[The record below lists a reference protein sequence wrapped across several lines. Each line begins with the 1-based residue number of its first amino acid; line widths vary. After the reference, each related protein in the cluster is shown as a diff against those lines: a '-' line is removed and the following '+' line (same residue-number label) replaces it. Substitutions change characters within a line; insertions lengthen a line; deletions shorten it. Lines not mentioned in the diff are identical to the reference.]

1 MVWKLRIFVVSN
13 IMVSQMNNFSR
24 RHIGPDAKEQAAML
38 AKIGVSS
45 IEELVDK
52 TIPAHIRLNREL
64 DITRAM
70 SEQEYLTHISELA
83 AKNKLFKSFI
93 GLGYNET
100 IVPSVILRNVLENPG
115 WYTAYTPYQAEISQ
129 GRLEALLNF
138 QTMVLD
144 LTGMEIANASLL
156 DEGTAAAEA
165 MIMFLNSRSRAQV
178 KDNVSKFFISKY
190 AFPQTI
196 DVVEGRAKNLG
207 IELHIGDPKEFE
219 GDASYFG
226 AIIQYTDLH
235 GEAKHVDQFINR
247 VSQHGIKVAV
257 GADILSLALLASP
270 GSLGADVVFGT
281 SQRFGVPMGYGGPHA
296 AFFAA
301 KDEYKR
307 VMPGRIIGVS
317 KDDDGNLAL
326 RMALQTREQHIKR
339 DKATSNICTAQ
350 ALLAVM
356 ASMYAVYHGSEGI
369 KNIAKHVHSLATKT
383 AEGLGELGVE
393 IGSENYFDTIWV
405 KNVSCSAIQSAAE
418 GLRMNFNYL
427 NDSELTISFGEP
439 HTHDDVTAIL
449 SVFATIAAKE
459 TPEVTEEP
467 AFSLVSDFLRTDEI
481 LTHPTFNSYHSESKM
496 MRYLKRLE
504 NKDLSL
510 VHSMIPLGSCTMKLN
525 AASEL
530 IPITNP
536 HFSNIHPFAPV
547 NQAEGYHEMF
557 RELEKDLCECTGFA
571 AMSLQPNS
579 GAQGEYAGLMVIKA
593 YHESRGDFDRTIMII
608 PSSAHGTNPASAVMA
623 GFEVV
628 VTGCDENGN
637 IDLDDLRDT
646 AEKYKDTLGGLMV
659 TYPSTHGVYE
669 ESIKEITAII
679 HERGGQVYM
688 DGANMNAQVG
698 LTNPGNIGADVCHLN
713 LHKTFAIPH
722 GGGGPGMGPIGVAA
736 HLAPFLP
743 GSKLIAAG
751 GEKAIH
757 AISSAPYGSALILL
771 ISYGYIKMLGSRGL
785 RHSTEAAIL
794 NANYIAACLEGH
806 YDVLYKGKNGT
817 VAHEMIVDCREFKKT
832 ADVEVADIAKRL
844 IDYGFHAP
852 TVSFPVAGTLM
863 IEPTESEDQEELDR
877 FIEAMISIRKEI
889 KEIENGHADKANNLL
904 KNAPHT
910 ADCIINQNW
919 EYPYSPQEAAY
930 PVSYLKEWKY
940 WVPVRR
946 VDNAY
951 GDRNL
956 ICSCP
961 SVESYITQD

>member
-1 MVWKLRIFVVSN
+1 MSA
-13 IMVSQMNNFSR
+13 FSS
-24 RHIGPDAKEQAAML
+24 RHIGPDNAEKAAML
-38 AKIGVSS
+38 EQIGVKS
-45 IEELVDK
+45 IQELVDK
-52 TIPAHIRLNREL
+52 TIPPHIRLKGEL
-64 DITRAM
+64 NIAAAM
-70 SEQEYLTHISELA
+70 TEQEYLQHITALGQQ
-83 AKNKLFKSFI
+83 NKVLKSFI

-100 IVPSVILRNVLENPG
+100 ITPSVILRNVLENPG

-138 QTMVLD
+138 QTMILE

-156 DEGTAAAEA
+156 DEATAAAEA
-165 MIMFLNSRSRAQV
+165 MIMFFNSRSRQEI
-178 KDNVSKFFISKY
+178 KDNITKFFIAET

-196 DVVEGRAKNLG
+196 DVVKGRALNLG
-207 IELHIGDPKEFE
+207 IELVIGDATTFTND
-219 GDASYFG
+219 GTYFG
-226 AIIQYTDLH
+226 AIIQYPDANGAITDVK
-235 GEAKHVDQFINR
+235 AFIGRNEGLR
-247 VSQHGIKVAV
+247 VAV
-257 GADILSLALLASP
+257 AADILSLVVLKSP
-270 GSLGADVVFGT
+270 GSLGAHVVFGS

-296 AFFAA
+296 AYFAA

-307 VMPGRIIGVS
+307 NMPGRIIGVS
-317 KDDDGNLAL
+317 KDADDNMAL

-356 ASMYAVYHGSEGI
+356 ASMYAVYHGPAGM
-369 KNIAKHVHSLATKT
+369 KAIAEHTHSLATKT
-383 AEGLGELGVE
+383 ANGLKTAGIALGADQ
-393 IGSENYFDTIWV
+393 YFDTIWV
-405 KNVSCSAIQSAAE
+405 KGVNTAAIKTAAE
-418 GLRMNFNYL
+418 AKGMNFRII
-427 NDSELTISFGEP
+427 NDQELTISFGEP
-439 HTHDDVTAIL
+439 HTIADVAAVL
-449 SVFATIAAKE
+449 EVFGVNSTVSNAVESTISE
-459 TPEVTEEP
+459 
-467 AFSLVSDFLRTDEI
+467 SNLRTDAVF
-481 LTHPTFNSYHSESKM
+481 THATFNRYHSESKM

-536 HFSNIHPFAPV
+536 QFANMHPFAPLD
-547 NQAEGYHEMF
+547 QAAGYHAMF
-557 RELEKDLCECTGFA
+557 RQLEKDLCECTGFA

-593 YHESRGDFDRTIMII
+593 YHESRGDKQRTKMII

-637 IDLDDLRDT
+637 INIDELREVAT
-646 AEKYKDTLGGLMV
+646 SIKGELAGLMV

-669 ESIKEITAII
+669 EGIREITTII
-679 HERGGQVYM
+679 HENGGQVYM

-722 GGGGPGMGPIGVAA
+722 GGGGPGVGPIGVAA

-743 GSKLIAAG
+743 GSPLVKAG
-751 GEKAIH
+751 GEQAIH
-757 AISSAPYGSALILL
+757 AVSAAPYGSALILL
-771 ISYGYIKMLGSRGL
+771 ISYGYIKMLGAEGL
-785 RHSTEAAIL
+785 RHSTEMAIL
-794 NANYIAACLEGH
+794 NANYIAAKLKGH
-806 YDVLYKGKNGT
+806 YDILYTGKNGT
-817 VAHEMIVDCREFKKT
+817 VAHEMILDCREFKKT
-832 ADVEVADIAKRL
+832 SDVEVADMAKRL
-844 IDYGFHAP
+844 IDFGFHAP

-863 IEPTESEDQEELDR
+863 IEPTESEDKEELDR
-877 FIEAMISIRKEI
+877 FIEAMIKIRQEI
-889 KEIENGHADKANNLL
+889 REIENGHADKVNNLL

-910 ADCIINQNW
+910 ADCIINKDWN
-919 EYPYSPQEAAY
+919 YPYSPQEAAY
-930 PVSYLKEWKY
+930 PVAYLKEWKY

-961 SVESYITQD
+961 SVESYMSVEA

>member
-1 MVWKLRIFVVSN
+1 MSVF
-13 IMVSQMNNFSR
+13 SQ
-24 RHIGPDAKEQAAML
+24 RHIGFNAAEKAKML
-38 AKIGVSS
+38 KKIGVHSLTAL
-45 IEELVDK
+45 IDK
-52 TIPAHIRLNREL
+52 TIPAHIRLNGEL
-64 DITRAM
+64 AISDAM
-70 SEQEYLTHISELA
+70 TEQEYLNHVTQLGNE
-83 AKNKLFKSFI
+83 NQLFKSFI

-138 QTMVLD
+138 QTMVIE
-144 LTGMEIANASLL
+144 LTGLEIANASLL

-165 MIMFLNSRSRAQV
+165 MIMFFNSRSRNDV
-178 KDNVSKFFISKY
+178 KEGKNKFFITAN

-207 IELHIGDPKEFE
+207 IELVVGNPETAALDTTF
-219 GDASYFG
+219 FG
-226 AIIQYTDLH
+226 AIVQYPDAHGAITPIQSFITK
-235 GEAKHVDQFINR
+235 AKAA
-247 VSQHGIKVAV
+247 GIQVAV
-257 GADILSLALLASP
+257 GADILALVLLQSP
-270 GSLGADVVFGT
+270 GAMGADVVFGST
-281 SQRFGVPMGYGGPHA
+281 QRFGVPMGYGGPHA
-296 AFFAA
+296 AYFAV
-301 KDEYKR
+301 KEEYKR
-307 VMPGRIIGVS
+307 HIPGRIIGVS
-317 KDDDGNLAL
+317 KDADDNMAL

-356 ASMYAVYHGSEGI
+356 ASMYAVYHGPTGMRE
-369 KNIAKHVHSLATKT
+369 IALHVHDLAAKT
-383 AEGLGELGVE
+383 ADGLRKMGYTLGAD
-393 IGSENYFDTIWV
+393 NFFDTIWV
-405 KNVSCSAIQSAAE
+405 KGTNVAKIKAAAVAH
-418 GLRMNFNYL
+418 RMNFNYI
-427 NDSELTISFGEP
+427 NDNELTISFGEP
-439 HTHDDVTAIL
+439 HTLSDVQTIL
-449 SVFATIAAKE
+449 SIFAAEKGTTATVELQAE
-459 TPEVTEEP
+459 SSQLPTE
-467 AFSLVSDFLRTDEI
+467 LLRTNAVF
-481 LTHPTFNSYHSESKM
+481 THATFNRYHSESKM

-525 AASEL
+525 AATEL
-530 IPITNP
+530 MPITNP
-536 HFSNIHPFAPV
+536 QFANMHPFAPLE
-547 NQAEGYHEMF
+547 QAKGYHAMF

-593 YHESRGDFDRTIMII
+593 YHEARGDFQRKMMII

-628 VTGCDENGN
+628 VTGCDEQGN
-637 IDLDDLRDT
+637 IDIEELT
-646 AEKYKDTLGGLMV
+646 AVAAQLGDSLAGLMV

-669 ESIKEITAII
+669 EGIREITAII
-679 HERGGQVYM
+679 HQYGGQVYM

-743 GSKLIAAG
+743 GSKLVKTG
-751 GEKAIH
+751 GEQAIH
-757 AISSAPYGSALILL
+757 AVSSAPYGSALILL
-771 ISYGYIKMLGSRGL
+771 ISFGYIKMLGAVGL
-785 RHSTEAAIL
+785 REATEAAIL
-794 NANYIAACLEGH
+794 NANYIAAKLKGD
-806 YDVLYKGKNGT
+806 YDILYSGKNGT
-817 VAHEMIVDCREFKKT
+817 VAHELILDCREIKKT
-832 ADVEVADIAKRL
+832 SDVEVADIAKRL
-844 IDYGFHAP
+844 IDFGFHAP

-863 IEPTESEDQEELDR
+863 IEPTESEDIEELDR
-877 FIEAMISIRKEI
+877 FILAMKTIRKEI
-889 KEIENGHADKANNLL
+889 AEIENGHADKANNLL

-910 ADCIINQNW
+910 ADCIINKNW
-919 EYPYSPQEAAY
+919 NYPYSPQEAVY
-930 PVSYLKEWKY
+930 PVDYLKEFKY

-956 ICSCP
+956 VCSCP
-961 SVESYITQD
+961 SVESYKTVM

>member
-1 MVWKLRIFVVSN
+1 MSV
-13 IMVSQMNNFSR
+13 FSK
-24 RHIGPDAKEQAAML
+24 RHIGPNEAEKAAML
-38 AKIGVSS
+38 DKIGFQTVA
-45 IEELVDK
+45 ELVDK
-52 TIPAHIRLNREL
+52 TIPSHIRLNGEL
-64 DITRAM
+64 RITDAM
-70 SEQEYLTHISELA
+70 SEQEYLNYVTNIGN
-83 AKNKLFKSFI
+83 KNHVFKSFI

-138 QTMVLD
+138 QTMVLE

-165 MIMFLNSRSRAQV
+165 MIMFWNSRSRNDV
-178 KDNVSKFFISKY
+178 KEGRNKFFIADT
-190 AFPQTI
+190 AFLQTI

-207 IELHIGDPKEFE
+207 IELVIGNAETHILDTTFFGSLVQYP
-219 GDASYFG
+219 DANG
-226 AIIQYTDLH
+226 AITDI
-235 GEAKHVDQFINR
+235 KSFITK
-247 VSQHGIKVAV
+247 SKDLGILVAV
-257 GADILSLALLASP
+257 AADILSLVLLNSP
-270 GSLGADVVFGT
+270 GSLGADCVFGT
-281 SQRFGVPMGYGGPHA
+281 SQRFGVPMGSGGPHA
-296 AFFAA
+296 AYFAV
-301 KDEYKR
+301 KEDYKR
-307 VMPGRIIGVS
+307 HIPGRIIGVS
-317 KDDDGNLAL
+317 KDADDNMAL

-356 ASMYAVYHGSEGI
+356 ASMYAVYHGPVGMRE
-369 KNIAKHVHSLATKT
+369 IALNVHSLAAKT
-383 AEGLGELGVE
+383 ADGLKAMGIE
-393 IGSENYFDTIWV
+393 IGSANYFDTIWV
-405 KNVSCSAIQSAAE
+405 KGVNTAAIQTAAVAHK
-418 GLRMNFNYL
+418 MNFHYVNA
-427 NDSELTISFGEP
+427 SELTISFGEP
-439 HTHDDVTAIL
+439 HTLEDVKTIL
-449 SVFATIAAKE
+449 SIFASAAGKSAG
-459 TPEVTEEP
+459 T
-467 AFSLVSDFLRTDEI
+467 VSQDAKLNLAANVLRTDAVFS
-481 LTHPTFNSYHSESKM
+481 HPTFSSHHSESKM

-510 VHSMIPLGSCTMKLN
+510 VHSMIALGSCTMKLN

-530 IPITNP
+530 MPITNP
-536 HFSNIHPFAPV
+536 QFANMHPFAPL
-547 NQAEGYHEMF
+547 NQAAGYQEMF

-593 YHESRGDFDRTIMII
+593 YHESRGDHQRKVMII

-637 IDLDDLRDT
+637 IDIPEMTRV
-646 AEKYKDTLGGLMV
+646 AIEHKDTLAGLMV
-659 TYPSTHGVYE
+659 TYPSTHGVFE
-669 ESIKEITAII
+669 EGIRDITSVI
-679 HERGGQVYM
+679 HNNGGQVYM
-688 DGANMNAQVG
+688 DGANMNAQIG

-743 GSKLIAAG
+743 GSKMLEAG
-751 GEKAIH
+751 GSQAIH
-757 AISSAPYGSALILL
+757 AVSSAPYGSALILL
-771 ISYGYIKMLGSRGL
+771 ISFGYIKMLGAIGL
-785 RHSTEAAIL
+785 RESTEIAIL
-794 NANYIAACLEGH
+794 NANYIAASLKGD
-806 YDVLYKGKNGT
+806 YDILYTGKNGT
-817 VAHEMIVDCREFKKT
+817 VAHELILDCREIKKT
-832 ADVEVADIAKRL
+832 SEVEVADIAKRL

-863 IEPTESEDQEELDR
+863 IEPTESEDKDELDR
-877 FIEAMISIRKEI
+877 FIIAMKSIRKEI
-889 KEIENGHADKANNLL
+889 AAIENGKADKENNLL

-910 ADCIINQNW
+910 ADCVINMEWN
-919 EYPYSPQEAAY
+919 YPYSPQEATY
-930 PVSYLKEWKY
+930 PVSYLKEFKY

-956 ICSCP
+956 VCSCP
-961 SVESYITQD
+961 SVESYKNVVA

>member
-1 MVWKLRIFVVSN
+1 MSIFSK
-13 IMVSQMNNFSR
+13 
-24 RHIGPDAKEQAAML
+24 RHIGPSEAEKAQML
-38 AKIGVSS
+38 DKIGSHSVA
-45 IEELVDK
+45 ELIDK
-52 TIPAHIRLNREL
+52 TIPAHIRLNGEL
-64 DITRAM
+64 DISDAM
-70 SEQEYLTHISELA
+70 SEQDYLSYVTGIGN
-83 AKNKLFKSFI
+83 KNKVYKSFI

-138 QTMVLD
+138 QTMVVE

-156 DEGTAAAEA
+156 DEATSAAEA
-165 MIMFLNSRSRAQV
+165 MIMFWNSRSRNDI
-178 KDNVSKFFISKY
+178 KEGKNKFFIAET
-190 AFPQTI
+190 AFLQTI

-207 IELHIGDPKEFE
+207 IELIVGNPETFE
-219 GDASYFG
+219 LDTTFFG
-226 AIIQYTDLH
+226 ALVQYPDAKGTIIDIK
-235 GEAKHVDQFINR
+235 GFISKAKAQQI
-247 VSQHGIKVAV
+247 QVAV
-257 GADILSLALLASP
+257 AADILSLVLLNSP
-270 GSLGADVVFGT
+270 GSLGADCVLGS
-281 SQRFGVPMGYGGPHA
+281 SQRFGVPMGAGGPHA
-296 AFFAA
+296 AFFAVR
-301 KDEYKR
+301 DEYKR
-307 VMPGRIIGVS
+307 NIPGRLIGVS
-317 KDDDGNLAL
+317 KDMDDNMAL

-356 ASMYAVYHGSEGI
+356 ASMYAVYHGPAGMRE
-369 KNIAKHVHSLATKT
+369 IALHVHSLAAKT
-383 AEGLGELGVE
+383 TDGLKAMGIE
-393 IGSENYFDTIWV
+393 IGSKNYFDTVWV
-405 KNVSCSAIQSAAE
+405 KGIQSSAIKSAAE
-418 GLRMNFNYL
+418 EHKMNFHYV
-427 NDSELTISFGEP
+427 NDHELTISFGEP
-439 HTHDDVTAIL
+439 HTTQDVETIL
-449 SVFATIAAKE
+449 SIFAKIQAESAPSVSTELHTNLEGSLKRSDNVF
-459 TPEVTEEP
+459 
-467 AFSLVSDFLRTDEI
+467 
-481 LTHPTFNSYHSESKM
+481 THATFNSYHSESKM

-504 NKDLSL
+504 NKDISL

-530 IPITNP
+530 MPITNP
-536 HFSNIHPFAPV
+536 QFANIHPFAPL
-547 NQAEGYHEMF
+547 NQVEGYHEMF

-593 YHESRGDFDRTIMII
+593 YHESRQDFQRKIMII

-637 IDLDDLRDT
+637 IDIDELRNVAT
-646 AEKYKDTLGGLMV
+646 EFKDSLAGLMV

-669 ESIKEITAII
+669 EGIREITSVI
-679 HERGGQVYM
+679 HDNGGQVYM

-743 GSKLIAAG
+743 GSKLIKAG
-751 GEKAIH
+751 GDQAIH
-757 AISSAPYGSALILL
+757 SISGAPYGSALILL
-771 ISYGYIKMLGSRGL
+771 ISFGYIKMLGAVGL
-785 RHSTEAAIL
+785 REATEIAIL
-794 NANYIAACLEGH
+794 NANYIAAELKGD
-806 YDVLYKGKNGT
+806 YDILYTGKNGT
-817 VAHEMIVDCREFKKT
+817 VAHELILDCREIKKT
-832 ADVEVADIAKRL
+832 SDVEVADIAKRL

-863 IEPTESEDQEELDR
+863 IEPTESEDKEELDR
-877 FIEAMISIRKEI
+877 FIIAMKSIRKEI
-889 KEIENGHADKANNLL
+889 AQIENGHADKVNNLI

-910 ADCIINQNW
+910 ADCIINRDWN
-919 EYPYSPQEAAY
+919 YPYSPKEAAY
-930 PVSYLKEWKY
+930 PVEYLKDFKY

-956 ICSCP
+956 VCSCP
-961 SVESYITQD
+961 SVESYKHVVA

>member
-1 MVWKLRIFVVSN
+1 MSIFSK
-13 IMVSQMNNFSR
+13 
-24 RHIGPDAKEQAAML
+24 RHIGPSEAEKAQML
-38 AKIGVSS
+38 DKIGSHSVA
-45 IEELVDK
+45 ELIDK
-52 TIPAHIRLNREL
+52 TIPAHIRLNGEL
-64 DITRAM
+64 DISDAM
-70 SEQEYLTHISELA
+70 SEQDYLSYVTGIGN
-83 AKNKLFKSFI
+83 KNKVYKSFI

-138 QTMVLD
+138 QTMVVE

-156 DEGTAAAEA
+156 DEATSAAEA
-165 MIMFLNSRSRAQV
+165 MIMFWNSRSRNDI
-178 KDNVSKFFISKY
+178 KEGKNKFFIAET
-190 AFPQTI
+190 AFLQTI

-207 IELHIGDPKEFE
+207 IELIVGNPETFE
-219 GDASYFG
+219 LDTTFFG
-226 AIIQYTDLH
+226 ALVQYPDAKGTIIDIK
-235 GEAKHVDQFINR
+235 GFISKAKAQQI
-247 VSQHGIKVAV
+247 QVAV
-257 GADILSLALLASP
+257 AADILSLVLLNSP
-270 GSLGADVVFGT
+270 GSLGADCVLGS
-281 SQRFGVPMGYGGPHA
+281 SQRFGVPMGAGGPHA
-296 AFFAA
+296 AFFAV
-301 KDEYKR
+301 KEEYKR
-307 VMPGRIIGVS
+307 NIPGRLIGVS
-317 KDDDGNLAL
+317 KDMDDNMAL

-356 ASMYAVYHGSEGI
+356 ASMYAVYHGPAGMRE
-369 KNIAKHVHSLATKT
+369 IALHVHSLAAKT
-383 AEGLGELGVE
+383 TDGLKAMGIE
-393 IGSENYFDTIWV
+393 IGSKNYFDTVWV
-405 KNVSCSAIQSAAE
+405 KGIQSSAIKSAAE
-418 GLRMNFNYL
+418 EHKMNFHYV
-427 NDSELTISFGEP
+427 NDHELTISFGEP
-439 HTHDDVTAIL
+439 HTTQDVETIL
-449 SVFATIAAKE
+449 SIFAKIQAESAPSVSTELHTNLEGSLKRSDNVF
-459 TPEVTEEP
+459 
-467 AFSLVSDFLRTDEI
+467 
-481 LTHPTFNSYHSESKM
+481 THATFNSYHSESKM

-504 NKDLSL
+504 NKDISL

-530 IPITNP
+530 MPITNP
-536 HFSNIHPFAPV
+536 QFANIHPFAPL
-547 NQAEGYHEMF
+547 NQVEGYHEMF

-593 YHESRGDFDRTIMII
+593 YHESRLDFQRKIMII

-637 IDLDDLRDT
+637 IDIDELRNVAT
-646 AEKYKDTLGGLMV
+646 EFKDSLAGLMV

-669 ESIKEITAII
+669 EGIREITSVI
-679 HERGGQVYM
+679 HDNGGQVYM

-743 GSKLIAAG
+743 GSKLIKAG
-751 GEKAIH
+751 GDQAIH
-757 AISSAPYGSALILL
+757 SISGAPYGSALILL
-771 ISYGYIKMLGSRGL
+771 ISFGYIKMLGAVGL
-785 RHSTEAAIL
+785 REATEIAIL
-794 NANYIAACLEGH
+794 NANYIAAELKGD
-806 YDVLYKGKNGT
+806 YDILYTGKNGT
-817 VAHEMIVDCREFKKT
+817 VAHELILDCREIKKT
-832 ADVEVADIAKRL
+832 SDVEVADIAKRL

-863 IEPTESEDQEELDR
+863 IEPTESEDKEELDR
-877 FIEAMISIRKEI
+877 FIIAMKSIRKEI
-889 KEIENGHADKANNLL
+889 AQIENGHADKVNNLI

-910 ADCIINQNW
+910 ADCIINRDWN
-919 EYPYSPQEAAY
+919 YPYSPKEAAY
-930 PVSYLKEWKY
+930 PVEYLKDFKY

-956 ICSCP
+956 VCSCP
-961 SVESYITQD
+961 SVESYKHVVA

>member
-1 MVWKLRIFVVSN
+1 
-13 IMVSQMNNFSR
+13 MNNFSR
-24 RHIGPDAKEQAAML
+24 RHIGPDSAEKAEML
-38 AKIGVSS
+38 QKIGVSS
-45 IEELVDK
+45 VDELVDK
-52 TIPAHIRLNREL
+52 TIPAHIRLNRDL
-64 DITRAM
+64 NITKAM
-70 SEQEYLTHISELA
+70 SEQEYLNHIMALGN
-83 AKNKLFKSFI
+83 KNKLFKSFI

-100 IVPSVILRNVLENPG
+100 VVPSVILRNVLENPG

-138 QTMVLD
+138 QTMILD

-165 MIMFLNSRSRAQV
+165 MIMFFNSRSRAQV
-178 KDNVSKFFISKY
+178 KGNVNKFFISQY
-190 AFPQTI
+190 AFTQTI
-196 DVVEGRAKNLG
+196 DVVEGKAKNLG
-207 IELHIGDPKEFE
+207 IELTIGDPETFE
-219 GDASYFG
+219 GDETYFG
-226 AIIQYTDLH
+226 AIVQYPDRN
-235 GEAKHVDQFINR
+235 GQVKSIDRFINK
-247 VSQHGIKVAV
+247 VGAHGIKVAV
-257 GADILSLALLASP
+257 GADILSLVLLTSP
-270 GSLGADVVFGT
+270 GELGAEVVFGS
-281 SQRFGVPMGYGGPHA
+281 SQRFGVPIGYGGPHA
-296 AFFAA
+296 AYFAA
-301 KDEYKR
+301 KESYKR
-307 VMPGRIIGVS
+307 NMPGRIIGVS
-317 KDDDGNLAL
+317 KDDDGNVAL

-339 DKATSNICTAQ
+339 GKATSNICTAQ

-356 ASMYAVYHGSEGI
+356 ASMYAVYHGPDGM
-369 KNIAKHVHSLATKT
+369 KAIAKGVHSLATKT
-383 AEGLGELGVE
+383 AEGLSAMGIELG
-393 IGSENYFDTIWV
+393 SKNFFDTIWL

-418 GLRMNFNYL
+418 EHEMNFNYI
-427 NDSELTISFGEP
+427 NDNELTISFGET
-439 HTHDDVTAIL
+439 HTIEDVSTIL
-449 SVFATIAAKE
+449 SIFGKIIGKE
-459 TPEVTEEP
+459 ASEITPEN
-467 AFSLVSDFLRTDEI
+467 AFSLKSDYLRTNEI
-481 LTHPTFNSYHSESKM
+481 LTHPTFNKYHSESKM

-536 HFSNIHPFAPV
+536 RFANIHPFAPV

-557 RELEKDLCECTGFA
+557 RELEKDLCESTGFA

-593 YHESRGDFDRTIMII
+593 YHESRGDFDRKVMII

-637 IDLDDLRDT
+637 IDIEELR
-646 AEKYKDTLGGLMV
+646 EKAGELSERLGGLMV

-669 ESIKEITAII
+669 EGIKEITSII
-679 HERGGQVYM
+679 HDNGGQVYM

-743 GSKLIAAG
+743 GSKLIKAG

-757 AISSAPYGSALILL
+757 AVSSAPYGSALILL
-771 ISYGYIKMLGSRGL
+771 ISYAYIKMLGAKGL
-785 RHSTEAAIL
+785 KASTEMAIL
-794 NANYIAACLEGH
+794 NANYIASSLEGH

-817 VAHEMIVDCREFKKT
+817 VAHEMIIDCREFKKT
-832 ADVEVADIAKRL
+832 AEVEVADIAKRL
-844 IDYGFHAP
+844 IDFGFHAP

-863 IEPTESEDQEELDR
+863 IEPTESEDKEELDR
-877 FIEAMISIRKEI
+877 FIEAMITIREEI
-889 KEIENGHADKANNLL
+889 KEIENGHADKTNNLL

-910 ADCIINQNW
+910 AECIINQNW
-919 EYPYSPQEAAY
+919 EYPYTPQEAAY
-930 PVSYLKEWKY
+930 PVSYLKDWKY

-946 VDNAY
+946 VDNAF

-961 SVESYITQD
+961 SVESYVTSE

>member
-1 MVWKLRIFVVSN
+1 MSL
-13 IMVSQMNNFSR
+13 FSS
-24 RHIGPDAKEQAAML
+24 RHIGPNEAEKAEML
-38 AKIGVSS
+38 AAIGVKSVQ
-45 IEELVDK
+45 ELVNQ
-52 TIPAHIRLNREL
+52 TIPSQIRLGGEL
-64 DITRAM
+64 HIDNAL
-70 SEQEYLTHISELA
+70 SEQEYLQHITELGN
-83 AKNKLFKSFI
+83 KNKVFKSFI

-165 MIMFLNSRSRAQV
+165 MIMFWNARSRQET
-178 KDNVSKFFISKY
+178 KDGVNKFFVGTNC
-190 AFPQTI
+190 FPQTKE
-196 DVVEGRAKNLG
+196 VVLGRALNLG
-207 IELHIGDPKEFE
+207 IELVE
-219 GDASYFG
+219 GDEASFVNDGTYFG
-226 AIIQYTDLH
+226 ALIQYTTANGCITDLASVIQKNQ
-235 GEAKHVDQFINR
+235 GLR
-247 VSQHGIKVAV
+247 VAV
-257 GADILSLALLASP
+257 AADILSLVLLKSP
-270 GSLGADVVFGT
+270 GSMGADVVLGS

-296 AFFAA
+296 AFFAV

-307 VMPGRIIGVS
+307 NLPGRIIGVS
-317 KDDDGNLAL
+317 KDADDNFAL

-356 ASMYAVYHGSEGI
+356 ASMYAVYHGPVGVRA
-369 KNIAKHVHSLATKT
+369 IAEHVHGLASATANGLKAAGIQIGSDSFFDTVWVKGVNTAAIKT
-383 AEGLGELGVE
+383 A
-393 IGSENYFDTIWV
+393 
-405 KNVSCSAIQSAAE
+405 AE
-418 GLRMNFNYL
+418 AKGMNFRIINE
-427 NDSELTISFGEP
+427 SELSISFGEP
-439 HTHDDVTAIL
+439 HTMADVAAILAIFNAENNQLVAKNSIANDQLRNDAIL
-449 SVFATIAAKE
+449 S
-459 TPEVTEEP
+459 
-467 AFSLVSDFLRTDEI
+467 
-481 LTHPTFNSYHSESKM
+481 HPTFNNHHSESKM

-530 IPITNP
+530 MPITNP
-536 HFSNIHPFAPV
+536 QFANMHPFAPL

-557 RELEKDLCECTGFA
+557 RQLEKDLCESTGFA

-593 YHESRGDFDRTIMII
+593 YHESRGDFQRKKMII

-637 IDLDDLRDT
+637 INIEELTNVATQIGNEL
-646 AEKYKDTLGGLMV
+646 AGLMV

-669 ESIKEITAII
+669 EGIQEITAII
-679 HERGGQVYM
+679 HANGGQVYM

-743 GSKLIAAG
+743 SNPVMAAG
-751 GEKAIH
+751 GSSPIH
-757 AISSAPYGSALILL
+757 AISAAPYGSALILL
-771 ISYGYIKMLGSRGL
+771 ISYAYIKMLGAEGL
-785 RHSTEAAIL
+785 RHSTEIAIL
-794 NANYIAACLEGH
+794 NANYIAAKLKGH
-806 YDVLYKGKNGT
+806 YEVLYSGKNGT
-817 VAHEMIVDCREFKKT
+817 VAHEMILDCRDFKKN
-832 ADVEVADIAKRL
+832 ADVEVADMAKRL
-844 IDYGFHAP
+844 IDFNFHAP

-863 IEPTESEDQEELDR
+863 IEPTESEDKEELDR
-877 FIEAMISIRKEI
+877 FIEAMIKIRQEI

-910 ADCIINQNW
+910 ADCIINKNW
-919 EYPYSPQEAAY
+919 DYPYSPQEAAY
-930 PVSYLKEWKY
+930 PVAYLKEWKY

-956 ICSCP
+956 VCSCP
-961 SVESYITQD
+961 SVESYKFVEA

>member
-1 MVWKLRIFVVSN
+1 MSA
-13 IMVSQMNNFSR
+13 FSH
-24 RHIGPDAKEQAAML
+24 RHIGPNDSERNAML
-38 AKIGVSS
+38 AKIGVQSVA
-45 IEELVDK
+45 ELVDK
-52 TIPAHIRLNREL
+52 TIPAPIRLNREL
-64 DITRAM
+64 DVSEGL
-70 SEQEYLTHISELA
+70 SEQAYLQHIQELGS
-83 AKNKLFKSFI
+83 KNKVFKSFI

-138 QTMVLD
+138 QTMVVE

-156 DEGTAAAEA
+156 DEATAAAEA
-165 MIMFLNSRSRAQV
+165 MIMFWNSRSRSDV
-178 KDNVSKFFISKY
+178 KEGKNKFFI
-190 AFPQTI
+190 AETCFPQTI
-196 DVVEGRAKNLG
+196 DVVTGRALNLG
-207 IELHIGDPKEFE
+207 IELIIGDPKTHTYDEF
-219 GDASYFG
+219 YFG
-226 AIIQYTDLH
+226 ALVQYPDAH
-235 GEAKHVDQFINR
+235 GEIIDLKSFIER
-247 VSQHGIKVAV
+247 TKTQGIQVAV
-257 GADILSLALLASP
+257 AADILSLVLLTSP
-270 GSLGADVVFGT
+270 GSMGADCVLGS

-296 AFFAA
+296 AFFAV
-301 KDEYKR
+301 KDDYKR
-307 VMPGRIIGVS
+307 NIPGRLIGVS
-317 KDDDGNLAL
+317 KDADDNIAL

-356 ASMYAVYHGSEGI
+356 ASMYAVYHGPHGL
-369 KNIAKHVHSLATKT
+369 KAIAHHVNGLATST
-383 AEGLGELGVE
+383 ANGLKSLGVE
-393 IGSENYFDTIWV
+393 IGTDRFFDTIWV
-405 KNVSCSAIQSAAE
+405 KNVPVSAIQPIAE
-418 GLRMNFNYL
+418 NHGMNFHYING
-427 NDSELTISFGEP
+427 NELTISFGEP
-439 HTHDDVTAIL
+439 HTTEDVNTVLA
-449 SVFATIAAKE
+449 VFAQAMGKS
-459 TPEVTEEP
+459 TPSVGALTSGLS
-467 AFSLVSDFLRTDEI
+467 ADVLRTDAI
-481 LTHPTFNSYHSESKM
+481 LTHPTFHAYQSESKM

-536 HFSNIHPFAPV
+536 QFGNMHPFAPV

-557 RELEKDLCECTGFA
+557 RQLEKDLCECTGFA

-593 YHESRGDFDRTIMII
+593 YHESRGDFQRKKMII

-637 IDLDDLRDT
+637 INIDELREVAT
-646 AEKYKDTLGGLMV
+646 SLKNELAGLMV

-669 ESIKEITAII
+669 EGIQEITSII
-679 HERGGQVYM
+679 HENGGQVYM

-743 GSKLIAAG
+743 SNPLIKAG

-757 AISSAPYGSALILL
+757 AISAAPYGSALILL
-771 ISYGYIKMLGSRGL
+771 ISYGYIKMLGAKGL
-785 RHSTEAAIL
+785 RESTELAIV
-794 NANYIAACLEGH
+794 NANYIASSLRGH
-806 YDVLYKGKNGT
+806 YDILYTGKNGT
-817 VAHEMIVDCREFKKT
+817 VAHELILDCREIKKT
-832 ADVEVADIAKRL
+832 SDVEVADIAKRL

-863 IEPTESEDQEELDR
+863 IEPTESEDKDELDR
-877 FIEAMISIRKEI
+877 FIEAMITIRKEI
-889 KEIENGHADKANNLL
+889 AAIENGEADKENNVI

-910 ADCIINQNW
+910 ADCIINKEWN
-919 EYPYSPQEAAY
+919 YPYSPQQAAY
-930 PVSYLKEWKY
+930 PVDYLKDWKY

-956 ICSCP
+956 VCSCP
-961 SVESYITQD
+961 SVESYMTV